1 MRVRV
6 NQQLV
11 RENRQG
17 GGHEAGRP
25 RVARFP
31 RMLIAAGLLVLVVC
45 LQASGCSGQKPAGDS
60 RPSDGVSHM
69 DVAVSM
75 DGGTATAGPFPQ
87 LIFPKWVNAEKLIAM
102 VRHDRGESLA
112 EFYRSGSDAWTGRV
126 LLTLNPDSVPGSFY
140 TWDYL
145 GEGESILFSSGDC
158 LWRYDIPSERQ
169 TTGQMV
175 RVADGVR
182 VFKVS
187 PDRTR
192 VVAYTHQEARMI
204 DLRDGSTTSLIGVPS
219 YEFPFTGLACSWSLD
234 SSFYLYQLIQGPC
247 MTSFGIVEAG
257 TGKVIR
263 TVAPEDG
270 CAFWATWSPDGAHVA
285 FLYLRGRGDEF
296 LEHEVTPPVAHK
308 LGILDVRRGEV
319 TYVAVPD
326 KLIYGMAA
334 WCPTGDRLA
343 FAAGTIQE
351 PRVPGFEA
359 STAIYVA
366 YLAGEEW
373 KVEQV
378 TPEQDGI
385 FQSSRSWSPTGKAL
399 AFVSKDRENLR
410 LTLNAVKA
418 GDSTGGTSSWTSP
431 ISLGETTGTMAWLDD
446 CTLAVVAITPR
457 RECELR
463 LVPVADGTV
472 SVLENAPVSLVEMA
486 LSPDGRYLAYT
497 LDRPKGKGYVGFLK
511 IRPVRNRQSE

>member
-17 GGHEAGRP
+17 GRHEAGRP

-31 RMLIAAGLLVLVVC
+31 RMLIAAGLLALVVC
-45 LQASGCSGQKPAGDS
+45 LQAAGCSGQKLAGDS

-87 LIFPKWVNAEKLIAM
+87 LIFPKWVNAEKLVAM
-102 VRHDRGESLA
+102 VRHDGGESLA
-112 EFYRSGSDAWTGRV
+112 EFCRSGSDAWTGRI
-126 LLTLNPDSVPGSFY
+126 LLTLNPDSQPGSFY

-145 GEGESILFSSGDC
+145 GEGKSILFSSGAC
-158 LWRYDIPSERQ
+158 LWRYDIPSEPQ

-192 VVAYTHQEARMI
+192 VVAYTGQEARMV
-204 DLRDGSTTSLIGVPS
+204 DLRDGGTTSLIGVPS
-219 YEFPFTGLACSWSLD
+219 YEFPFTGLACSWSPD
-234 SSFYLYQLIQGPC
+234 SSLYLYQVILGPC

-270 CAFWATWSPDGAHVA
+270 SAFWATWSPDGAHVA

-308 LGILDVRRGEV
+308 LGILDVRTGEV
-319 TYVAVPD
+319 AYVAVPE

-351 PRVPGFEA
+351 PKIPGFEA
-359 STAIYVA
+359 STAIYVTYQSGA
-366 YLAGEEW
+366 EW
-373 KVEQV
+373 RIDQV

-385 FQSSRSWSPTGKAL
+385 FQFSPSWSPTGKTL
-399 AFVSKDRENLR
+399 AFVSKDREDLR
-410 LTLNAVKA
+410 LTLNAVRA
-418 GDSTGGTSSWTSP
+418 SESTGGSSSWTSS

-446 CTLAVVAITPR
+446 RTLAVVAITPR
-457 RECELR
+457 RQCEIR
-463 LVPVADGTV
+463 LVSVADGTV
-472 SVLENAPVSLVEMA
+472 SVLENAPVSFVEMA
-486 LSPDGRYLAYT
+486 LSPDGRYLAWVIA
-497 LDRPKGKGYVGFLK
+497 RPRGENCISFLK
-511 IRPVRNRQSE
+511 IRPVENGAR